1 MRLDRLPH
9 QVLRALSLKSKRAA
23 ACSCRA
29 LRWHVGMH
37 MAQPT
42 LHVRIEDATFENAAF
57 VSRLAHLQALH
68 IEGELFNDGLLNI
81 AKLRTL
87 KRISVGALQF
97 EAALFLGSLRM
108 GLREAV
114 PWIASDGP

>member
-1 MRLDRLPH
+1 LL
-9 QVLRALSLKSKRAA
+9 
-23 ACSCRA
+23 
-29 LRWHVGMH
+29 
-37 MAQPT
+37 T
-42 LHVRIEDATFENAAF
+42 N
-57 VSRLAHLQALH
+57 
-68 IEGELFNDGLLNI
+68 NDGLLNI

-108 GLREAV
+108 GLRDAL